1 MDTWKQLIFE
11 ANQAFQAGDWQD
23 AEHQYLVAVSR
34 INHLYAEYA
43 NDEQVMMAWLASY
56 HNLSELYGRQGKAD
70 AQLSNIMIPYH
81 QLRNRLITQADNK
94 PIYAAILHGLKLSCK
109 ELYLFQKSQLQ
120 GSKCVDMN
128 ALAPVIH

>member
-81 QLRNRLITQADNK
+81 QLRNRQ
-94 PIYAAILHGLKLSCK
+94 
-109 ELYLFQKSQLQ
+109 
-120 GSKCVDMN
+120 
-128 ALAPVIH
+128 